1 VNRPPTHIALAL
13 LVLLG
18 FLAASPAASHAFQKE
33 LKSKQSQLEKL
44 RKEISDYEKKIRS
57 KEKKENLTLGQLDNY
72 NRQETVLKKLIRR
85 LRREEEALAASI
97 DSAENSVS
105 ELTARIDHLK
115 KTYAGYVR
123 SAYMR
128 GTSADLE
135 LLLGS
140 GSLNQ
145 LIIRAEYL
153 RRFSARRKSDL
164 AAVTAKK
171 MELEEQQEALSKKLN
186 ERKSV
191 LADKSAEQGRLKTMT
206 KKKKNVL
213 AAIRKDKKKY
223 QQEIDRRKKDFQVV
237 EKKIAALIEKE
248 KKRKAAPGGSTPA
261 EIVGGG
267 PFEAA
272 KGRLRWPVAGGK
284 VLARYGKQQHPVLH
298 TITDNK
304 GIDIGVSTGSSIATV
319 ASGEVSTIWWLPSYG
334 NLVIVAH
341 DGGYRTVYAHLAEIA
356 VEEGQKVTAGQTI
369 GQSGEGIEGPM
380 VHFEVWRGR
389 ETQDPLKWL
398 SPRDLT
404 KQ

>member
-1 VNRPPTHIALAL
+1 VNRSPIRTVLILLTILGVLAIAPP
-13 LVLLG
+13 
-18 FLAASPAASHAFQKE
+18 ASRAFQKE
-33 LKSKQSQLEKL
+33 IKSKQSQLEKL
-44 RKEISDYEKKIRS
+44 RTEIKEYEKKIRR

-85 LRREEEALAASI
+85 LHKEEKALLASI
-97 DSAENSVS
+97 DSAENSIS
-105 ELTARIDHLK
+105 ELSARIDHLK
-115 KTYAGYVR
+115 KQYAGYVR

-128 GTSADLE
+128 GQSDDIE
-135 LLLGS
+135 LLLTS
-140 GSLNQ
+140 GSFNQ

-153 RRFSARRKSDL
+153 QRFSSRRKSDL
-164 AAVTAKK
+164 AEVASRKA
-171 MELEEQQEALSKKLN
+171 ELEEEQQTLSKKLN
-186 ERKSV
+186 QRKNV
-191 LADKSAEQGRLKTMT
+191 LAEKSTEQGRLKTMT

-223 QQEIDRRKKDFQVV
+223 KREIDRRKKDFKDV
-237 EKKIAALIEKE
+237 EKKIAALIEAAR
-248 KKRKAAPGGSTPA
+248 KRKAAAGGSTTA

-284 VLARYGKQQHPVLH
+284 VLARYGKQKHPVLR

-304 GIDIGVSTGSSIATV
+304 GIDIGAKTGSAIATV
-319 ASGEVSTIWWLPSYG
+319 ARGEVSTIWWLPSYG

-341 DGGYRTVYAHLAEIA
+341 DGGYRTVYAHLSDIM
-356 VEEGQKVTAGQTI
+356 VEEGQKVAAGQNI
-369 GQSGEGIEGPM
+369 GHSGEGIDGPM

-389 ETQDPLKWL
+389 KTQNPLKWL
-398 SPRDLT
+398 SPRALT